1 LHDLHVARAELDS
14 GVIERAA
21 HEATERSREVLD
33 AAGEGRI
40 PRRFASKLGGFA
52 SVAAAVREEEHVGYK
67 AIEARW
73 LRDSAATLLA
83 AVDAA
88 IRALAARGGR
98 DTEIEHK
105 YLLSA
110 EPTIPDGEVRDIIEI
125 EQGYL
130 PGRFT
135 ERLRRERHADGTVRL
150 IRTLKTGRGLVRTEI
165 ETDVSPAVFDAVWPM
180 TAARRVRKRRTSVT
194 FGTRQL
200 EIDVFLDRTLVLAEL
215 EVEQVDE
222 VVDLPQWLLDV
233 LVAEVTDDPSYSN
246 ARLAQPEM
254 V

>member
-1 LHDLHVARAELDS
+1 
-14 GVIERAA
+14 VIERAA

-33 AAGEGRI
+33 AAGEGRV

-135 ERLRRERHADGTVRL
+135 ERLRRERRADGTVRL

-180 TAARRVRKRRTSVT
+180 TSGRRVRKRRTSVT

-215 EVEQVDE
+215 EVDQVDE